1 VSAAVAPKRT
11 GIDHFSPTVSDVEAS
26 AAWYARVLGLERI
39 PGVVP
44 HHGTGSEG
52 YAILL
57 KDPNTG
63 ELIGLHQHEGSE
75 AGRFD
80 ETRSGLDHLAWGV
93 PSRADLVLWVEWL
106 DQLEIDHSG
115 ITDKR
120 GTRSY
125 SVVVFRDPDNIQLEL
140 ISRDA

>member
-1 VSAAVAPKRT
+1 MTAGPPRRT

-26 AAWYARVLGLERI
+26 AAWYAQVLGLERI
-39 PGVVP
+39 PGQVP
-44 HHGTGSEG
+44 HHGGDGAG
-52 YAILL
+52 YAVLL
-57 KDPNTG
+57 KDPLTG

-93 PSRADLVLWVEWL
+93 PSRADLELWVGWL
-106 DQLEIDHSG
+106 DELKIEHSG
-115 ITDKR
+115 ITDMSGSR
-120 GTRSY
+120 AY

-140 ISRDA
+140 IARGG